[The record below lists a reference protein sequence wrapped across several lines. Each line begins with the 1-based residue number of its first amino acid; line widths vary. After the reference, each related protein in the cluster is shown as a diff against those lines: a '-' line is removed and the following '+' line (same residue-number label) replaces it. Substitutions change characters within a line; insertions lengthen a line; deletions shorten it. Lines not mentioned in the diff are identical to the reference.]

1 MTTSTPRRYE
11 LTLTVRTAHEKGI
24 EANTDAAATAVGQLT
39 LDPLTRMTI
48 EVFEDLLR
56 RDRIE
61 RNEELVVLGSYL
73 YKALFTGAVEKLF
86 LEELK
91 AARDAQKRLRLQLT
105 FTGEQEH
112 LIHLPWEFLYSSD
125 PQMGDFLATRVDLVL
140 SRYMPIPGGRTTL
153 APDVGPLKVLIAV
166 SRAQGPGLG
175 DIIAKPVIQ
184 AIEQLGQEE
193 QTRPKQAGVLVRV
206 LEQPNTT
213 NLQAELTDFKPH
225 IFHFIGH
232 GRFENKKAE
241 IALTQVGSPAVFWC
255 DDAMLLK
262 CFQRAQAFPRLVFLQ
277 MCEGGEI
284 GYNQLALTSFTGFAP
299 RLLSAQIPAVVA
311 MKYIISN
318 QDAIKL
324 SKMFYQALAQGKG
337 VDEAIQLGRDQI
349 GFEHGYRNRVFG
361 TPILFL
367 HSYDGIIRP
376 LPTLPADANATPL
389 GNKPEE
395 TTTPEGQQPGGMM
408 PLGAEA
414 ALTVASGV
422 GAAPPTGVAGAS
434 LQTAPTLIDAIIAAG
449 KKRLQELKLNPLDNL
464 QILKRLTEVKQ
475 ALHNVPA
482 DEVPTQLLNLAR
494 HENPQST
501 PGAAMLQILEAMG
514 LVALEWS

>member
-1 MTTSTPRRYE
+1 MTTSRRHE
-11 LTLTVRTAHEKGI
+11 FTLTVRTAHEKGV
-24 EANTDAAATAVGQLT
+24 EAKTDTDATAVGQLT

-73 YKALFTGAVEKLF
+73 YKALFTGEVETLF
-86 LEELK
+86 LAELK
-91 AARDAQKRLRLQLT
+91 AARDAKKRLRLQLA
-105 FTGEQEH
+105 FTSEQEQ
-112 LIHLPWEFLYSSD
+112 LINLPWEFLYSSD
-125 PQMGDFLATRVDLVL
+125 PQTGDFLATRVDLVL
-140 SRYMPIPGGRTTL
+140 SRYMPLKGGRTSL
-153 APDVGPLKVLIAV
+153 APDIGPLKVLIAV

-175 DIIAKPVIQ
+175 DIVAKPVIQ

-193 QTRPKQAGVLVRV
+193 QTHPKQAGVQVRV
-206 LEQPNTT
+206 LEQPNTS
-213 NLQAELTDFKPH
+213 NLQTELARFRPH

-241 IALTQVGSPAVFWC
+241 IALTQTNGPAVFWC

-262 CFQRAQAFPRLVFLQ
+262 CFQRAQVFPRLIFLQ

-284 GYNQLALTSFTGFAP
+284 GYNQMALTSFTGFAP

-324 SKMFYQALAQGKG
+324 SKTFYQALAQGKG
-337 VDEAIQLGRDQI
+337 VDEAVQLGRDQI

-367 HSYDGIIRP
+367 HSYDGIIEPPPP
-376 LPTLPADANATPL
+376 LPPDVSATPL
-389 GNKPEE
+389 GNKPEALDS
-395 TTTPEGQQPGGMM
+395 QP
-408 PLGAEA
+408 A
-414 ALTVASGV
+414 A
-422 GAAPPTGVAGAS
+422 AAPGATPRDLETAVIARAIGVAEGRGLA
-434 LQTAPTLIDAIIAAG
+434 TAATGHLLDDILAAG
-449 KKRLQELKLNPLDNL
+449 KQRLEELKLNSVDGLLVL
-464 QILKRLTEVKQ
+464 QRLAHVKQ
-475 ALHNVPA
+475 ALQGVSA
-482 DEVPTQLLNLAR
+482 EAIPTLMLNLAQ
-494 HENPQST
+494 EEDTQSAA
-501 PGAAMLQILEAMG
+501 GAAMLQILEAMSR
-514 LVALEWS
+514 AAI